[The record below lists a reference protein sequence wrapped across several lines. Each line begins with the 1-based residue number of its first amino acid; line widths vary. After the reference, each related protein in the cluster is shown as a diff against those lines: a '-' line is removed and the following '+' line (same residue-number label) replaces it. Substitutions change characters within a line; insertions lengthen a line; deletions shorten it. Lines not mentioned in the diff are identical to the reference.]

1 LLGTHPPVVVL
12 WGIEP
17 SSTDWTTALSAPATA
32 SLDALVDAVAGE
44 LQAWGAVLAGK
55 RLQ

>member
-1 LLGTHPPVVVL
+1 VGTHPPVVVL